1 MATKV
6 QRIAITPSV
15 ELRALLVE
23 LSEVSGQ
30 SLSSVASEMLED
42 VAPVMR
48 DQLEAMKRVAATP
61 DRAREHILAL
71 ANQQTHAIAQAAMDF
86 DPCPD
91 PRSMAGKKKR
101 RVSGGTPKP

>member
-1 MATKV
+1 MATRV

-15 ELRALLVE
+15 ELRALLLE

-48 DQLEAMKRVAATP
+48 SQLEAMKLVAATP
-61 DRAREHILAL
+61 HLAREHIRSL
-71 ANQQTHAIAQAAMDF
+71 ANESTNAIAQAVIDF
-86 DPCPD
+86 EAAPD
-91 PRSMAGKKKR
+91 PRTMAGKKKR
-101 RVSGGTPKP
+101 RAAGGKPKP